1 MRNSLRFAVLPLLLA
16 AGVPALARGNATRGA
31 AIAQKNCSACHAT
44 GLRGASPNVKSP
56 PFRELGRR
64 LRIGDLEEA
73 LAEGIVVGHEGA
85 EMPTFEFE
93 PRDID
98 DLVAHLRGLQARA
111 RGRR

>member
-64 LRIGDLEEA
+64 FRIGDLEEA

-85 EMPTFEFE
+85 EMPTFEFS
-93 PRDID
+93 PGRIA
-98 DLVAHLRGLQARA
+98 DLMAYLGAIQVKKR
-111 RGRR
+111 